1 METSFLFGSSAAVIP
16 LIDRTFLPGIK
27 SSGAGCYLGVGYRGG
42 HKALFSE
49 LRFFMDYFPDKSKY
63 VGNLKLQ
70 ASDIPFAY
78 NMGIVD
84 LITVGEEI
92 HEGWNYY
99 KIMDEDDVDAYSVA
113 DRYTYFRLYNAE
125 ADGCDN
131 IGEVDMI
138 GVQLMESTADT
149 VTCNT

>member
-1 METSFLFGSSAAVIP
+1 
-16 LIDRTFLPGIK
+16 
-27 SSGAGCYLGVGYRGG
+27 
-42 HKALFSE
+42 
-49 LRFFMDYFPDKSKY
+49 
-63 VGNLKLQ
+63 
-70 ASDIPFAY
+70 
-78 NMGIVD
+78 MGIVD

-99 KIMDEDDVDAYSVA
+99 KIMDEDDVDAYSIA

-149 VTCNT
+149 VTCNTQIVKPEFFVPELEVYHEKENSVVYHLD